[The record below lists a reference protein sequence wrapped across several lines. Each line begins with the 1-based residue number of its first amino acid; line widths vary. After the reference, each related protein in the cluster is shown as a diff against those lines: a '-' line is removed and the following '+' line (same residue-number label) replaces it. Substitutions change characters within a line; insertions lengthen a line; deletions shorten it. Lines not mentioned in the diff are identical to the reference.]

1 MDWKAAAVVWSPQN
15 PFDEFWTL
23 WNFFLVCAAKPDFK
37 KLFFCR
43 DPLADT
49 LIKKSHVS
57 QENFAYMWHLDY
69 GVLQSQCAKNEKKVQ
84 QIKMPVGILV

>member
-1 MDWKAAAVVWSPQN
+1 MVWSPQN

-23 WNFFLVCAAKPDFK
+23 WNFFWYVPLNQILKS
-37 KLFFCR
+37 FFCR

-57 QENFAYMWHLDY
+57 QENFCLYVTFGLRY
-69 GVLQSQCAKNEKKVQ
+69 GVLLHSVPKMKKVQ
-84 QIKMPVGILV
+84 QIKMPVRILA

>member
-23 WNFFLVCAAKPDFK
+23 WNFFWYVPLNQILKS
-37 KLFFCR
+37 FFCR

-69 GVLQSQCAKNEKKVQ
+69 GVLQSQCAKNEKKCN
-84 QIKMPVGILV
+84 K